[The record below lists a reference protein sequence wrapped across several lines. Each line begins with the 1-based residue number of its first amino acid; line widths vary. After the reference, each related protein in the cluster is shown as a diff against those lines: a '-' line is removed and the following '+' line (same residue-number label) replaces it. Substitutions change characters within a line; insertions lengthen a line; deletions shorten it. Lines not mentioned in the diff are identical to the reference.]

1 MGPSDF
7 SLTLKMPVLR
17 LPLCLAL
24 LVLVLDLL
32 LPPAEACFTCTA
44 NGRKKREAATGL
56 LCLAPQWSRRR
67 RLPLQPVT
75 PTRLRDSPG
84 RRSNSVRRSTCCFW
98 PRLGSRLRPK
108 LTSKL
113 PTSMAMEPCSSKS
126 GRTGRLN
133 RSECLYN
140 FSEKEK
146 HSILHFF

>member
-56 LCLAPQWSRRR
+56 LVSRSAVEQEEEIAFAACDTDQVEGLTWQEVEQCEEKYLLLLAEVGIEAP
-67 RLPLQPVT
+67 
-75 PTRLRDSPG
+75 
-84 RRSNSVRRSTCCFW
+84 
-98 PRLGSRLRPK
+98 
-108 LTSKL
+108 SKADFEAADL
-113 PTSMAMEPCSSKS
+113 DGNGA
-126 GRTGRLN
+126 L
-133 RSECLYN
+133 L
-140 FSEKEK
+140 FKEWK
-146 HSILHFF
+146 DWAAEQI